1 MFRRRSPPT
10 TPAPTRDWR
19 SFDEVAETYARVRE
33 PVHAPP
39 ARDLV
44 SQLGP
49 PAEGGFLDVGTG
61 TGVLLAAADEAGWSP
76 AVGVDRSMPMLARA
90 RANEPRRVAAA
101 DAVDLPFRDGRF
113 GAVASAFVI
122 HTFPRYET
130 ALFDMIRVL
139 RSGGRVGA
147 ATWAA
152 GDDEFART
160 WRRIAETYATR
171 ELLADAVR
179 RAAPWRDRFSDPGR
193 LEEDLRDAGLRHV
206 RVERR
211 EYRASMSLEDY
222 VASREITAE
231 GRFLRG
237 MLTQSLWERFRE
249 QAMETFRS
257 RFAEPIGDT
266 YDVLLTV
273 GTKG

>member
-1 MFRRRSPPT
+1 MFRRRSPST
-10 TPAPTRDWR
+10 TPTPTRDWR
-19 SFDEVAETYARVRE
+19 SFDEVAEVYARVRA
-33 PVHAPP
+33 PVHEPP

-44 SQLGP
+44 AELGL
-49 PAEGGFLDVGTG
+49 PAEGGLLDVGTG
-61 TGVLLAAADEAGWSP
+61 TGVLLAAAAEAGWSP
-76 AVGVDRSMPMLARA
+76 AVGVDRSVPMLARTE
-90 RANEPRRVAAA
+90 EPLWVAAA

-113 GAVASAFVI
+113 GAVAAMFVI

-130 ALFDMIRVL
+130 ALYDMIRVL
-139 RSGGRVGA
+139 RSGGRMGA

-160 WRRIAETYATR
+160 WRGIAEAYATR

-193 LEEDLRDAGLRHV
+193 VEEAMRDAGLRQV

-211 EYRASMSLEDY
+211 EYRASMSIENYL
-222 VASREITAE
+222 AGREITAE

-237 MLTQSLWERFRE
+237 MLTEPLWERFRE
-249 QAMETFRS
+249 QAQETFRS
-257 RFAEPIGDT
+257 RFAEPLGDT
-266 YDVLLTV
+266 YDVLLAV
-273 GTKG
+273 GTKE

>member
-1 MFRRRSPPT
+1 MFRRRTPST
-10 TPAPTRDWR
+10 TPAPARDWR

-33 PVHAPP
+33 PVHEPP

-44 SQLGP
+44 SELGP
-49 PAEGGFLDVGTG
+49 PAEGGLLDVGTG
-61 TGVLLAAADEAGWSP
+61 TGVLLGAAEKAGWSP
-76 AVGVDRSMPMLARA
+76 AVGVDRSMPMLGQARA
-90 RANEPRRVAAA
+90 REPGNVAAA

-139 RSGGRVGA
+139 RSGGRMGT
-147 ATWAA
+147 ATWAV

-160 WRRIAETYATR
+160 WRGMAESYATR
-171 ELLADAVR
+171 ELLADAVG
-179 RAAPWRDRFSDPGR
+179 RAAPWRDRFADPAR
-193 LEEDLRDAGLRHV
+193 LEETLRDAGLRQV

-211 EYRASMSLEDY
+211 EYRTSMSIEDY
-222 VASREITAE
+222 LAGREITAE

-237 MLTQSLWERFRE
+237 MLTESLWERFRA
-249 QAMETFRS
+249 QAAETFRS

-266 YDVLLTV
+266 YDVLVAV
-273 GTKG
+273 GTKE